1 MENLTYAPSQIGK
14 KIFPN
19 MAICSLEL
27 WSAEEEQKNVME
39 HVLSK
44 YCQVGA
50 QGPLSFQVLTQVKIL
65 IQNSGS

>member
-44 YCQVGA
+44 LGLLKVCSL
-50 QGPLSFQVLTQVKIL
+50 PSFQVLTQVKIL